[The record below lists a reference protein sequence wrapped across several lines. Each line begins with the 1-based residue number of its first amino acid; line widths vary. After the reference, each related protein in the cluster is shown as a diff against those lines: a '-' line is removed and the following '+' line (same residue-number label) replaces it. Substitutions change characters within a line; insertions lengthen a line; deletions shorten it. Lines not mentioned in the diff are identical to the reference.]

1 MSGLTYKG
9 VVTTEPKP
17 LRWLHGQVKTPPMS
31 PVARR
36 EIGFLLRALQE
47 GERLTMPQSRPMPT
61 LGVRCHELRVNDANR
76 SWRVIYRLDPDAIVV
91 LDVIEKRTA
100 KTPKSTIEECRRRLR
115 FYERSMES

>member
-1 MSGLTYKG
+1 MKDGPITDGFVSGQNRKALDYMSGLTYKG

-47 GERLTMPQSRPMPT
+47 GERLTMPQSRPI
-61 LGVRCHELRVNDANR
+61 LR
-76 SWRVIYRLDPDAIVV
+76 S
-91 LDVIEKRTA
+91 
-100 KTPKSTIEECRRRLR
+100 
-115 FYERSMES
+115 YERSMVS